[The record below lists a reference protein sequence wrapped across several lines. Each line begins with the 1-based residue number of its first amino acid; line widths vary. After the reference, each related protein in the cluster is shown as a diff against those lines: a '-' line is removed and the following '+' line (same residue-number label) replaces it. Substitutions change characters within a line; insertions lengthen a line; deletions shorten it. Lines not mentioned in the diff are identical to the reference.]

1 MDTRVVEFVSALRSS
16 GVRVSLAESADSL
29 RAIEAV
35 GVWDRQTF
43 KNALKATLI
52 KEPADVPTFEQ
63 LFPMF
68 FGSEG
73 AQMQQPQGLSKEQ
86 QQQLQDAINQ
96 LKQQLR
102 EMMRMLANGERPT
115 KEQLE
120 QFARQAGVMSQMRNS
135 RTGMNQQMREWLTE
149 RMLREMGLTPEQL
162 KEALEAL
169 LKQLKMQGMNGQGRE
184 EVQETVEQ
192 NAEGMREQV
201 SRFVGQNML
210 QQPDDNPHRRR
221 MDDLMNR
228 PLASLTDAEMDEL
241 RNHVRRLVARLRSR
255 AALRMRHAKEGD
267 FDVKATIRY
276 NQRYGGVPI
285 ELKYKRHHLK
295 PKLTVIV
302 DVSTSMRPVT
312 EFMLRMVYEMQD
324 QVSKARSFAFID
336 DIRDISL
343 TFVEHRP
350 EEAVPIVLHELPPGH
365 YNTDLGNS
373 LNTFCHD
380 YLDTVDR
387 RTTVIFVGDGRNNYN
402 DPRSDLVTTLKS
414 HARRVIWMN
423 PEPPHMWGQGDSDMA
438 TYAPLCDAVHQVATL
453 QQLADAIDD
462 LFQRR

>member
-1 MDTRVVEFVSALRSS
+1 MDNRVVEFVSALRSR

-29 RAIEAV
+29 RAIEAI
-35 GVWDRQTF
+35 GVWDRQLF

-68 FGSEG
+68 FHGEG
-73 AQMQQPQGLSKEQ
+73 APLQPPQGLSKEQ
-86 QQQLQDAINQ
+86 QQQLQNTLEQ
-96 LKQQLR
+96 LKQQIR
-102 EMMRMLANGERPT
+102 ELMKMLANGERPSD
-115 KEQLE
+115 EQLE
-120 QFARQAGVMSQMRNS
+120 KYAQQAGISSQMRNM
-135 RTGMNQQMREWLTE
+135 RMNQKTQQWLTE

-162 KEALEAL
+162 KDALESL
-169 LKQLKMQGMNGQGRE
+169 MKQLKMQGMNGQGRE
-184 EVQETVEQ
+184 EVRDTVQQ

-201 SRFVGQNML
+201 SHFVGQNML
-210 QQPDDNPHRRR
+210 QQPDDNPYRRR
-221 MDDLMNR
+221 IDDLMNR
-228 PLASLTDAEMDEL
+228 PLASLTDAETDEL

-255 AALRMRHAKEGD
+255 ATLRMRHAKQGA

-276 NQRYGGVPI
+276 NQRYGGIPV
-285 ELKYKRHHLK
+285 ELKYRRHHLK

-302 DVSTSMRPVT
+302 DISTSMRPVA

-336 DIRDISL
+336 DIHDISL
-343 TFVEHRP
+343 IFVEHRP
-350 EEAVPIVLHELPPGH
+350 EEAVPIVLRELPPGH

-373 LNTFCHD
+373 LSSFCHD
-380 YLDTVDR
+380 HLDTVDR

-402 DPRSDLVTTLKS
+402 DPRLDLISVLKGR
-414 HARRVIWMN
+414 ARRIVWMN
-423 PEPPHMWGQGDSDMA
+423 PEPPFMWGQGDSDMPA
-438 TYAPLCDAVHQVATL
+438 YAPLCDAVHQVASL

-462 LFQRR
+462 LFQIH

>member
-1 MDTRVVEFVSALRSS
+1 MDTRVVEFVSALRSR

-29 RAIEAV
+29 RAIEAI
-35 GVWDRQTF
+35 GVWDRQLF

-63 LFPMF
+63 LFPFF

-73 AQMQQPQGLSKEQ
+73 MPPQAPQGLSPEQ
-86 QQQLQDAINQ
+86 QQQLQKALEQ
-96 LKQQLR
+96 LKQQLQQL
-102 EMMRMLANGERPT
+102 MKMLANGERPSQQ
-115 KEQLE
+115 QLE
-120 QFARQAGVMSQMRNS
+120 QYAKQAGINGQMRNS
-135 RTGMNQQMREWLTE
+135 RMNQQTQQWLTE

-162 KEALEAL
+162 KDAIEALM
-169 LKQLKMQGMNGQGRE
+169 KQLKMQGMNGEGRE
-184 EVQETVEQ
+184 EVRDTVEQ

-221 MDDLMNR
+221 IDDLMNR
-228 PLASLTDAEMDEL
+228 PLSSLTDAEMDEL

-255 AALRMRHAKEGD
+255 AALRMRHAKEGN

-276 NQRYGGVPI
+276 NQRYGGVPV
-285 ELKYKRHHLK
+285 ELKYRRHHLK
-295 PKLTVIV
+295 PKLAVIV
-302 DVSTSMRPVT
+302 DVSTSMRPVA

-350 EEAVPIVLHELPPGH
+350 EEAVPLVLHDLPPGH

-402 DPRSDLVTTLKS
+402 DPRLDLVNALKGR
-414 HARRVIWMN
+414 ARRIIWMN
-423 PEPPHMWGQGDSDMA
+423 PEPPYMWGQGDSDMVA
-438 TYAPLCDAVHQVATL
+438 YAPLCDAVHQVATL

-462 LFQRR
+462 LFQQRH

>member
-1 MDTRVVEFVSALRSS
+1 MDSRIVEFVSALRSR

-35 GVWDRQTF
+35 GVLDRSLF
-43 KNALKATLI
+43 KHALKATLI

-68 FGSEG
+68 FSGEG
-73 AQMQQPQGLSKEQ
+73 APLQSPQGLTEEQ
-86 QQQLQDAINQ
+86 QEQLQNALQ
-96 LKQQLR
+96 ALKQALR
-102 EMMRMLANGERPT
+102 DLMSMLANGEQPS
-115 KEQLE
+115 KSDLDQH
-120 QFARQAGVMSQMRNS
+120 AKQAGVSSQMHQYR
-135 RTGMNQQMREWLTE
+135 MNQQTQRWLTE
-149 RMLREMGLTPEQL
+149 RMLREMGLTPEQI
-162 KEALEAL
+162 KEAIEAL
-169 LKQLKMQGMNGQGRE
+169 MKQLKMQGMDGKARE
-184 EVQETVEQ
+184 EIRETIQQ

-201 SRFVGQNML
+201 SKYVGQSML
-210 QQPDDNPHRRR
+210 QQPDDNPHHRRI
-221 MDDLMNR
+221 DDLMNR
-228 PLASLTDAEMDEL
+228 PLSSLTEAETDEL

-267 FDVKATIRY
+267 FDVKATIRH
-276 NQRYGGVPI
+276 NQRYGGIPL
-285 ELKYKRHHLK
+285 ELKHKRHHLK

-302 DVSTSMRPVT
+302 DISTSMRPVA

-336 DIRDISL
+336 DIHDISI

-350 EEAVPIVLHELPPGH
+350 EDAVPIVLHELPPGH
-365 YNTDLGNS
+365 YNTDLGAS
-373 LNTFCHD
+373 LQTFVTD

-402 DPRSDLVTTLKS
+402 DPRLDLVTTLKGR
-414 HARRVIWMN
+414 ARRVVWMN
-423 PEPPHMWGQGDSDMA
+423 PEPAFQWGQGDSDMIA
-438 TYAPLCDAVHQVATL
+438 YAPLCDAVHQVATL

>member
-1 MDTRVVEFVSALRSS
+1 MDTRVVEFVSALRSR

-29 RAIEAV
+29 RAIEAI
-35 GVWDRQTF
+35 GVYDRQLF

-63 LFPMF
+63 LFPFF

-73 AQMQQPQGLSKEQ
+73 APPRQPQGLSPQQQDQLQRALEQ
-86 QQQLQDAINQ
+86 LRQQLQQ
-96 LKQQLR
+96 L
-102 EMMRMLANGERPT
+102 MRMLANGERPSQ
-115 KEQLE
+115 EQLD
-120 QFARQAGVMSQMRNS
+120 QFAKQAGISSQMRNS
-135 RTGMNQQMREWLTE
+135 RMNPQTQQWLTE

-162 KEALEAL
+162 KEAIEAL
-169 LKQLKMQGMNGQGRE
+169 MKQLKMQGMNGQGRE
-184 EVQETVEQ
+184 EVKDTVEQ

-201 SRFVGQNML
+201 SRYEGQNML

-221 MDDLMNR
+221 IDDLMNR

-255 AALRMRHAKEGD
+255 AALRMRHAKEDD
-267 FDVKATIRY
+267 FDVKSTIRY

-285 ELKYKRHHLK
+285 ELKFRKHHLK

-324 QVSKARSFAFID
+324 QVTKARSFAFID
-336 DIRDISL
+336 DIHDISL

-350 EEAVPIVLHELPPGH
+350 EEAIPIVLHDLPPGH

-380 YLDTVDR
+380 YMDTVDR

-402 DPRSDLVTTLKS
+402 DPRLDLVDSLKVR
-414 HARRVIWMN
+414 ARRIIWMN
-423 PEPPHMWGQGDSDMA
+423 PEPPYMWGQGDSDMVS
-438 TYAPLCDAVHQVATL
+438 YAPLCDAVHQVATL

>member
-1 MDTRVVEFVSALRSS
+1 MDTRVVEFVSALRSR

-29 RAIEAV
+29 HAIEAI
-35 GVWDRQTF
+35 GVYDRQLF

-52 KEPADVPTFEQ
+52 KEPADVPTFDQ
-63 LFPMF
+63 LFPFF

-73 AQMQQPQGLSKEQ
+73 VPPMQPQGLSAQQ
-86 QQQLQDAINQ
+86 QQQLQNALEQ

-102 EMMRMLANGERPT
+102 ELMRQLANGERLSQ
-115 KEQLE
+115 EQLDKI
-120 QFARQAGVMSQMRNS
+120 AKQAGVSSQMHNAR
-135 RTGMNQQMREWLTE
+135 MNPQTQQWLTE

-162 KEALEAL
+162 REAIEALM
-169 LKQLKMQGMNGQGRE
+169 KQLKMEGMNGQGRE
-184 EVQETVEQ
+184 EVRETVEQ
-192 NAEGMREQV
+192 NGEGMREQV
-201 SRFVGQNML
+201 SRYVGQNML
-210 QQPDDNPHRRR
+210 QQPGDNPHRRR
-221 MDDLMNR
+221 IDDLMNR
-228 PLASLTDAEMDEL
+228 PLSSLTDAEMDEL

-255 AALRMRHAKEGD
+255 AALRMRHAQQGD
-267 FDVKATIRY
+267 FDVKSTIRY

-285 ELKYKRHHLK
+285 ELKFKKHHLK

-336 DIRDISL
+336 DIHDISL

-350 EEAVPIVLHELPPGH
+350 EEAIPFVLHDLPPGH

-380 YLDTVDR
+380 YMDTVDR

-402 DPRSDLVTTLKS
+402 DPRLDLVSTVKS
-414 HARRVIWMN
+414 RARRVIWMN
-423 PEPPHMWGQGDSDMA
+423 PEPPYMWGQGDSDMSA
-438 TYAPLCDAVHQVATL
+438 YAPLCDAVHEVATL

>member
-1 MDTRVVEFVSALRSS
+1 MDSRVVEFVSALRSR

-29 RAIEAV
+29 RAIEAI
-35 GVWDRQTF
+35 GVLDRQLF

-68 FGSEG
+68 FSGEG
-73 AQMQQPQGLSKEQ
+73 TPLQPPQGLSEEQ
-86 QQQLQDAINQ
+86 QEQLQNALNA

-102 EMMRMLANGERPT
+102 ELMKMLANGQQPS
-115 KEQLE
+115 KQQLE
-120 QFARQAGVMSQMRNS
+120 RYAQQAGV
-135 RTGMNQQMREWLTE
+135 NQQMHNYRMNEQTQRWLTE
-149 RMLREMGLTPEQL
+149 RMLREMGLTPDQL
-162 KEALEAL
+162 KDAIEAL
-169 LKQLKMQGMNGQGRE
+169 LGQLKMQGMSGDGRE
-184 EVQETVEQ
+184 EVRETVEQ
-192 NAEGMREQV
+192 NAEGVREQV
-201 SRFVGQNML
+201 SKFIGQNML

-221 MDDLMNR
+221 IDDLMNR
-228 PLASLTDAEMDEL
+228 PLASLTDAETDEL

-276 NQRYGGVPI
+276 NQRYGGVPL
-285 ELKYKRHHLK
+285 ELKHKRHHLK

-302 DVSTSMRPVT
+302 DISTSMRPVA

-336 DIRDISL
+336 DLHDISL
-343 TFVEHRP
+343 IFVEHRP
-350 EEAVPIVLHELPPGH
+350 EEAVPIVLRDLPPGH
-365 YNTDLGNS
+365 YNTDLGGS
-373 LNTFCHD
+373 LKTFVQD

-402 DPRSDLVTTLKS
+402 DPRLDLVSTLKGR
-414 HARRVIWMN
+414 ARRMVWMN
-423 PEPPHMWGQGDSDMA
+423 PEPPFMWGQGDSDMA
-438 TYAPLCDAVHQVATL
+438 AYAPLCDAVHQVATL
-453 QQLADAIDD
+453 QQLSDAIDD
-462 LFQRR
+462 LFQKR

>member
-1 MDTRVVEFVSALRSS
+1 MDTRIVEFVSALRSR

-35 GVWDRQTF
+35 GVLDRQLF
-43 KNALKATLI
+43 KHALKATLI

-68 FGSEG
+68 FSGEG
-73 AQMQQPQGLSKEQ
+73 APLQTPQGLSEEQKEQ
-86 QQQLQDAINQ
+86 LQNALDA
-96 LKQQLR
+96 LKQALQEL
-102 EMMRMLANGERPT
+102 MKMLANGEQPS
-115 KEQLE
+115 KEQLD
-120 QFARQAGVMSQMRNS
+120 QYARQAGVSSQMRS
-135 RTGMNQQMREWLTE
+135 YRMNPQTQRWLTE
-149 RMLREMGLTPEQL
+149 RMLREMGLTPEQI
-162 KEALEAL
+162 KDAIEALM
-169 LKQLKMQGMNGQGRE
+169 KQLKMQGMDGQGRQ
-184 EVQETVEQ
+184 EVRETIEQ
-192 NAEGMREQV
+192 NAEGMREQA
-201 SRFVGQNML
+201 SRYIGQSML
-210 QQPDDNPHRRR
+210 QQPDDNPHGRRI
-221 MDDLMNR
+221 DDLMNR
-228 PLASLTDAEMDEL
+228 PLSSLTDAETDEL

-255 AALRMRHAKEGD
+255 AALRMRHAKQGD
-267 FDVKATIRY
+267 FDVKATIRF

-285 ELKYKRHHLK
+285 ELKHKRHHLK

-302 DVSTSMRPVT
+302 DISTSMRPIA

-336 DIRDISL
+336 DIHDISI

-365 YNTDLGNS
+365 YNTDLGAS
-373 LNTFCHD
+373 LKTFVQD

-402 DPRSDLVTTLKS
+402 DPRLDLVSTVKGR
-414 HARRVIWMN
+414 ARRIVWMT
-423 PEPPHMWGQGDSDMA
+423 PEPSYMWGQGDSDMVA
-438 TYAPLCDAVHQVATL
+438 YAPLCDAVHQVATL

>member
-1 MDTRVVEFVSALRSS
+1 MDTRVVEFVSALRSR

-29 RAIEAV
+29 RAITAI
-35 GVWDRQTF
+35 GVLDRQLF
-43 KNALKATLI
+43 KNALKTTLI

-68 FGSEG
+68 FSGEG
-73 AQMQQPQGLSKEQ
+73 APLQPPQGLSAEQ
-86 QQQLQDAINQ
+86 RQQLQNALEQ
-96 LKQQLR
+96 LKQQIR
-102 EMMRMLANGERPT
+102 ELMKMLANGEQPGQ
-115 KEQLE
+115 KQLD
-120 QFARQAGVMSQMRNS
+120 QYAQRAGISSQMRNY
-135 RTGMNQQMREWLTE
+135 RMNEQTQRWLTE

-162 KEALEAL
+162 QEALEAL
-169 LKQLKMQGMNGQGRE
+169 MNELKMQGMNGEGRE
-184 EVQETVEQ
+184 EVSETVEQ

-201 SRFVGQNML
+201 SRYVGQNML
-210 QQPDDNPHRRR
+210 RQPDDNPHRRR
-221 MDDLMNR
+221 IDDLMNR
-228 PLASLTDAEMDEL
+228 PLAALTDAETDEL

-276 NQRYGGVPI
+276 NQRYGGVPL
-285 ELKYKRHHLK
+285 ELRYKRHHLK
-295 PKLTVIV
+295 PKLAVIV
-302 DVSTSMRPVT
+302 DVSTSMRPVV

-336 DIRDISL
+336 DIHDISL

-365 YNTDLGNS
+365 YNTDLGGS
-373 LNTFCHD
+373 LQTFCKD

-387 RTTVIFVGDGRNNYN
+387 RTTVIFVGDARNNYN
-402 DPRSDLVTTLKS
+402 DPRLDLVATLKAR
-414 HARRVIWMN
+414 ARRIVWMN
-423 PEPPHMWGQGDSDMA
+423 PEPPYLWGQGDSDMTA
-438 TYAPLCDAVHQVATL
+438 YAPLCDAVHQVATL